1 MPVADARRPP
11 LMSAEWVGAL
21 TFVVGVI
28 FAAGILRSEVK
39 QLRTDLN
46 GLGRKTRKQHTIQMV
61 IIAQT
66 DDRIERFKLVSLF
79 KED

>member
-1 MPVADARRPP
+1 MTG
-11 LMSAEWVGAL
+11 EWIAAA

-46 GLGRKTRKQHTIQMV
+46 GIGKKARKQHTIQLV

-66 DDRIERFKLVSLF
+66 DDRIERFKLVTLF

>member
-1 MPVADARRPP
+1 
-11 LMSAEWVGAL
+11 MSAEWVGAL

-46 GLGRKTRKQHTIQMV
+46 GIGKKARKLHTVQMV

>member
-1 MPVADARRPP
+1 MTG
-11 LMSAEWVGAL
+11 EWIAAG

-28 FAAGILRSEVK
+28 FAAGILRGEVK

-46 GLGRKTRKQHTIQMV
+46 GIGKKARKQHTRDLIQV
-61 IIAQT
+61 AST
-66 DDRIERFKLVSLF
+66 DDRIERFKLVALL